1 MTTTIKN
8 ISEITNYSTGTI
20 MFPSDYHDS
29 SSYYDLKV
37 IKKKYGFHKR
47 SKVHILVKTFED
59 DMDYINAK
67 ANKDNKQEYSTCC
80 HQENEDSFDGGFNGM
95 WCSYYPYGD
104 VMIFGETTD
113 EFEERQQK
121 LKEEKRMKSVR
132 KEFMDKNYGKNVMYV
147 D

>member
-59 DMDYINAK
+59 D
-67 ANKDNKQEYSTCC
+67 
-80 HQENEDSFDGGFNGM
+80 GGH
-95 WCSYYPYGD
+95 YPYGD

-132 KEFMDKNYGKNVMYV
+132 KEFMDKMWGKNVMYV